1 MNLKIYQSYI
11 LKSFLYYFFIVSIIF
26 LILGFFLNILE
37 EITFFEPYNL
47 NILYPLFLT
56 FLNTPSLLYEIF
68 PFIFLISSQIFIFNF
83 YEKDELN
90 LLKVTGIDNFSLIR
104 LIAVT
109 SILMGVLISTVFYT
123 FSAEFKYNYLSIKN
137 KFSNDNKYLAAIN
150 NNGLWIKDQYE
161 GNIYIINA
169 DEYKNENLKN
179 VTINKLN
186 KDFDI
191 LNFITAD
198 QANIETYNWELNKVK
213 IFYKDGKSESLE
225 KLIFKSNFNKNKL
238 DSIFSNLNSLNIL
251 QLIEL
256 SKDYK
261 KLGYSNIEI
270 KAHLY
275 KLFLLPVYVSIMAV
289 IGSILMLYLNYFNSK
304 LFNISIGIMT
314 SVIIYYINHFFS
326 LLGTTEKTSVLL
338 SVSIPLIIL
347 TMFCF
352 IGIVKINE
360 K

>member
-1 MNLKIYQSYI
+1 MKLKLYQSYI
-11 LKSFLYYFFIVSIIF
+11 LKSFLYYFFLVSVIF
-26 LILGFFLNILE
+26 LILTFFLNILE
-37 EITFFEPYNL
+37 EITFFQKFNL

-68 PFIFLISSQIFIFNF
+68 PFIFLISAQIFIFNF

-90 LLKVTGIDNFSLIR
+90 LLKVTGINNFSLIK
-104 LIAVT
+104 LIALT
-109 SILMGVLISTVFYT
+109 SLIIGIVISTVFYT
-123 FSAEFKYNYLSIKN
+123 FSANLKYNYLSIKN

-161 GNIYIINA
+161 ENIYIINA
-169 DEYKNENLKN
+169 DEYKNEKLKN
-179 VTINKLN
+179 VTINKLDKN
-186 KDFDI
+186 FDI
-191 LNFITAD
+191 LNFIVAEE
-198 QANIETYNWELNKVK
+198 ANIETYNWKLNKVN
-213 IFYKDGKSESLE
+213 IFYDSGKKETLD
-225 KLIFKSNFNKNKL
+225 KLFFKSNFNKNKL
-238 DSIFSNLNSLNIL
+238 DGIFSNLTSLNII

-275 KLFLLPVYVSIMAV
+275 KLFLLPFYVSIMAT
-289 IGSILMLYLNYFNSK
+289 IGSIIMLYLNYFNSK

-314 SVIIYYINHFFS
+314 SVTIYYINHFFS

-338 SVSIPLIIL
+338 SVSVPLIIL
-347 TMFCF
+347 TMVCF
-352 IGIVKINE
+352 IGIVRINE